1 MTVKFASQLD
11 VVVVL
16 RAIIDQLYYEMT
28 VENIIDDDTYSELAL
43 ASAQLFKVS
52 KIALEGSK
60 S

>member
-1 MTVKFASQLD
+1 MTVKFTSQLD